1 MKEGAN
7 NLKERF
13 SIRLDNDLR
22 YGEVRFDSWQMH
34 AKVVDLPTVIEAMK
48 SVDLKSFYKTAD
60 LCQMMVCKMEP
71 EEQPIEEE
79 SPNKNKKKD
88 PNKVDKKFLYPHGI
102 TPPLKN
108 VRKRRF
114 RKTLK
119 KKYVEAPEIEK
130 EVKRLLRVD
139 NEAVKVTWEIIT
151 EEEDPNKPQSK
162 GDDEPSTSKAK
173 GKGRSKK
180 ESEHMGDNETT
191 QGTSREVGLQ
201 DIFGAEV
208 SDSDEEETNMKMIEL
223 DETSRLSAD
232 DSRLSDSNSMQF
244 QGNTDKMATE
254 FSQSM
259 FNSSADS
266 PLNMHHDDLRGSE
279 GDTYFEGQNSN
290 QGGDMSRENRLE
302 ELEQELSELRAQQ
315 IQKELEISSIENQTL
330 RKRLQDNLD
339 SLMNRI
345 REKEQEIN
353 QLQANSYLN

>member
-1 MKEGAN
+1 M
-7 NLKERF
+7 
-13 SIRLDNDLR
+13 
-22 YGEVRFDSWQMH
+22 
-34 AKVVDLPTVIEAMK
+34 
-48 SVDLKSFYKTAD
+48 DLKSFYKTAD
-60 LCQMMVCKMEP
+60 ICQMMICKTEP
-71 EEQPIEEE
+71 EEPPLEEE

-88 PNKVDKKFLYPHGI
+88 PNKVDKKFLWPHGI

-139 NEAVKVTWEIIT
+139 NEAVKVTWEII
-151 EEEDPNKPQSK
+151 EEEADPNKPPLKQ
-162 GDDEPSTSKAK
+162 DDEHPGTSKQK
-173 GKGRSKK
+173 HSKHRNSTTDDGVSHDG
-180 ESEHMGDNETT
+180 ET
-191 QGTSREVGLQ
+191 QGTSRDVAEH

-208 SDSDEEETNMKMIEL
+208 SDSDEEETNLKMIEL

-232 DSRLSDSNSMQF
+232 DSRSRLSDSNSMHF
-244 QGNTDKMATE
+244 HHGSSEKMATE

-266 PLNMHHDDLRGSE
+266 PIHMQQGVDFYDRSE
-279 GDTYFEGQNSN
+279 PDNDYENPSLSQDTR
-290 QGGDMSRENRLE
+290 DIKTKIE
-302 ELEQELSELRAQQ
+302 ELDQEVSELKTQR

-339 SLMNRI
+339 SLSNQI
-345 REKEQEIN
+345 NEKEAEIQ
-353 QLQANSYLN
+353 QLQSLLF